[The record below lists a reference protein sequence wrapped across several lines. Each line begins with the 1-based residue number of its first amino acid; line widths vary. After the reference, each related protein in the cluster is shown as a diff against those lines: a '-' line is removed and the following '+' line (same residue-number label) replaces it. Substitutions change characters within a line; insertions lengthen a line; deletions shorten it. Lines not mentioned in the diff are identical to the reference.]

1 MPRSAAIY
9 ARISSDREGLQ
20 LGVQRQV
27 EDCQALAER
36 RKWQVGNVY
45 VDDDVSAYKSR
56 VRPEYQRMLTD
67 LRNGILDAV
76 IVWNLDR
83 LHRQPKELEEFFDIC
98 DAAQVVDLASVAGD
112 INLGSDDGR
121 FHARILGAVA
131 RKESDDKSRRLKR
144 KHLELAQNGKVA
156 GGGTRPFGYES
167 DRRTIVP
174 EEAAVIRDLARR
186 VLAGDSLLSLCRDL
200 TASGVPT
207 VKGGRWTVQVLRN
220 VLMSGRIS
228 GQREHNG
235 EIVATA
241 EWEGIITP
249 DETDRLRRILADP
262 ERPANRTPR
271 RYLLNRL
278 VRCGRCG
285 ATLISRP
292 RGDGKRRYVCN
303 KAPGLPGCGGTAI
316 VADELEQFIV
326 DAMLYSLDTP
336 ELAASL
342 AAAPAAP
349 EGDAAEARRALDE
362 AHNQLEELATAYGER
377 QITMREFIAARAPIE
392 KRMKQAQARAG
403 TENRSAVLADFVVN
417 PKALREDWGTLTLTR
432 QRAIVAAVMDHAT
445 IAPATRGRNS
455 FDPAR
460 VTPHW
465 RI

>member
-1 MPRSAAIY
+1 VPKSAGIY

-27 EDCQALAER
+27 EDCRALAER
-36 RKWQVGNVY
+36 RKWPVVKVY
-45 VDDDVSAYKSR
+45 IDDDVSAYKSR
-56 VRPEYQRMLTD
+56 IRPAYQQMLAD
-67 LRNGILDAV
+67 LRNGVLDAV

-200 TASGVPT
+200 TARGVPT

-285 ATLISRP
+285 AMLISRP

-303 KAPGLPGCGGTAI
+303 KAPGLPGCGGIAI

-342 AAAPAAP
+342 AAAPAAS

-362 AHNQLEELATAYGER
+362 AHAQLEELAAAYGER

-460 VTPHW
+460 VTPRW

>member
-1 MPRSAAIY
+1 VPKSAGIY

-27 EDCQALAER
+27 EDCRALAER
-36 RKWQVGNVY
+36 RNWPVVKVY

-56 VRPEYQRMLTD
+56 IRPAYQQMLAD
-67 LRNGILDAV
+67 LRNGVLDAV
-76 IVWNLDR
+76 IAWNLDR
-83 LHRQPKELEEFFDIC
+83 LHRQPKELEQFFDIC

-174 EEAAVIRDLARR
+174 EEAAVIRNLARR

-200 TASGVPT
+200 TDRGVPT

-316 VADELEQFIV
+316 VADELERFIV

-362 AHNQLEELATAYGER
+362 AHAQLEELAAAYGER
-377 QITMREFIAARAPIE
+377 QITMREFIATRAPIE